1 MIITTQANSIE
12 EILVL
17 RFVTCLGL
25 GAIMPNAMALVG
37 KYSPTHSRVNRMMMI
52 SCGFTL
58 GAALGGLISAALI
71 PAFGWRSVFWVGGI
85 APALL
90 VVAMFVWLPESIQF
104 MVLKDRPK
112 QKIAHWL
119 RKIDGTLVIHTET
132 NIIVQERPTK
142 GMPVAELFRDGRSSV
157 ILLLWLIIFMNL
169 INLYFLSNW
178 LPTLLKDSG
187 YSTSIA
193 VLAGT
198 ALQVGGIVGTLT
210 LGSLINRFGFTP
222 VLLGC
227 FLLASCAVAAIGS
240 VALLLPVLVV
250 AIVVAGFCIVGGQPA
265 LNALA
270 GSYYPT
276 SLRSTGI
283 GWALGIGRIGSVLG
297 PVLGGQLIAMQWSN
311 SSLFVAAA
319 APVIV
324 SALAIANLH
333 FMLGRNPTVVNAYR
347 C

>member
-37 KYSPTHSRVNRMMMI
+37 EYSPTHSRVNRMMMI

-71 PAFGWRSVFWVGGI
+71 PAFGWRSVFWAGGI

-198 ALQVGGIVGTLT
+198 ALQVGGTVGTLT

-240 VALLLPVLVV
+240 VAPLLPVLVV
-250 AIVVAGFCIVGGQPA
+250 AIVVAGFCIVGGGWS
-265 LNALA
+265 A
-270 GSYYPT
+270 GSKCLSWVLLPHIA
-276 SLRSTGI
+276 SLNWHR
-283 GWALGIGRIGSVLG
+283 LGIRD
-297 PVLGGQLIAMQWSN
+297 
-311 SSLFVAAA
+311 
-319 APVIV
+319 
-324 SALAIANLH
+324 
-333 FMLGRNPTVVNAYR
+333 R
-347 C
+347 